1 MAYEIGTATGV
12 EDLLAKIT
20 TFLTTNATLVG
31 LNQEWQ
37 VVRST
42 VDNVASIDTNL
53 NSNNLNIAHTF
64 NADPMLSNVSAPTS
78 SGNVFYASNYSV
90 NLSYFTLR
98 LRQAKQVRKI
108 VITSAHDSYFADFMP
123 TSFNLHGSNDGSSW
137 TLVHS
142 PSFTKPGAGN
152 KVIISVPASTNYEY
166 WRVTITGGGYNA
178 TYLGWYSFLMY
189 DVSDNI
195 VNSYGSNVIFKSRGF
210 AANQEIFTGI
220 KSVRSS
226 TGGWENLILNGFT
239 GYDPSVESWYN
250 QPGAM
255 VGYGIPE
262 PRACP
267 MVPGWP
273 GAMKYWFVASGNS
286 FRLALKVSNTY
297 ESGYLGFLMPYA
309 TPGQYPYP
317 LVVGGSHLSNS
328 SDFLY
333 SYAHKVRGVYCCP
346 GSNTGSASSSGSGTL
361 NIRSGAGDWLQYA
374 DADANSS
381 NEEDISG
388 ITVADSTIEG
398 MQRCVWPHSIYS
410 SPTGKVRPYRDCYGG
425 GYMFQPCIP
434 IQRGPTRAV
443 LGELEGTYF
452 VSGFNVTSEDT
463 STIGGKVH
471 VIFQNTY
478 RTTLNNYWALALE

>member
-37 VVRST
+37 VVRSS
-42 VDNVASIDTNL
+42 VDNVDSVDTNL
-53 NSNNLNIAHTF
+53 NSNNLNIAYTF
-64 NADPMLSNVSAPTS
+64 NADPMLSNVRDPATLS
-78 SGNVFYASNYSV
+78 NLFYASNYTA
-90 NLSYFTLR
+90 NLSYFTIR
-98 LRQAKQVRKI
+98 LRQAKEVRKI
-108 VITSAHDSYFADFMP
+108 AITSNHGEYANHML

-142 PSFTKPGAGN
+142 PSFTKTGSSS
-152 KVIISVPASTNYEY
+152 KVTISVPASTTYEY
-166 WRVTITGGGYNA
+166 WRVTITGGGSWS
-178 TYLGWYSFLMY
+178 TLGWYSFLMY

-195 VNSYGSNVIFKSRGF
+195 VNSFGSNVIFKSRGF

-220 KSVRSS
+220 KSVRSNS
-226 TGGWENLILNGFT
+226 VGWQNLILNGFT
-239 GYDPSVESWYN
+239 GYDPSVESWYK
-250 QPGAM
+250 QPGAIE
-255 VGYGIPE
+255 GYGISE

-267 MVPGWP
+267 MVPGWS

-297 ESGYLGFLMPYA
+297 ESGYLGFLLPYA

-317 LVVGGSHLSNS
+317 LVVGGSHLSS
-328 SDFLY
+328 SPEFLY
-333 SYAHKVRGVYCCP
+333 SYVHKVRGVYCCP
-346 GSNTGSASSSGSGTL
+346 GSDTSSGYSSGSGTL
-361 NIRSGAGDWLQYA
+361 NIRSSAGDWLQYA
-374 DADANSS
+374 DADANYSYS
-381 NEEDISG
+381 QEAISG
-388 ITVADSTIEG
+388 ITITDATFTG
-398 MQRCVWPHSIYS
+398 MYRCVWPHSIYS
-410 SPTGKVRPYRDCYGG
+410 NPTGKVRPYRDCYGG

-434 IQRGPTRAV
+434 IQRGPTKAV

-478 RTTLNNYWALALE
+478 RATLNNYWALALE